1 MGIFVQ
7 TFQCAFP
14 QPEDCVPPHRVQSN
28 AAKICLKI
36 IFIHIGGVNQF
47 MKTFIYTATDV
58 QGNTVK
64 NARMVAEDVNDFLEK
79 IHEKGL
85 FCSNYKEASDKG
97 TKTLHKF
104 KMQELAFN
112 CRQLSAMLTS
122 GLTLV
127 RALDILYKEQE
138 KDSAK
143 QIFREV
149 YEEVQ
154 KGSSFSDALKMQQ
167 GAFPW
172 FMVSMVQAGE
182 SSGSLDVIVRRLED
196 YYDKQNKLNNKIRGA
211 LMYPIILAVL
221 CVIIVI
227 AMFTFIMPTFKE
239 LLTEEDMQGL
249 TGALF
254 AFSDSLT
261 GYWYIYLGVIL
272 AVIFIVK
279 YILKIPD
286 VRYKFDKMIC
296 KMPKAGKLVVKVYT
310 GRFARTLSSLY
321 SSGIPMVEAL
331 ERSASV
337 LNNTYIEKAFVT
349 VVDEVKQG
357 EQLSVSIQRTGIFE
371 SMFCSIIY
379 VGEESGS
386 LDTILEKS
394 AAFYE
399 DESDSAI
406 QRLVGMIEPVM
417 IIIMG
422 AAIGFVIAG
431 ILPAIYNS
439 MENLG

>member
-1 MGIFVQ
+1 
-7 TFQCAFP
+7 
-14 QPEDCVPPHRVQSN
+14 
-28 AAKICLKI
+28 
-36 IFIHIGGVNQF
+36 

-58 QGNTVK
+58 QGNTIK

-85 FCSNYKEASDKG
+85 FCSKYQEASSK
-97 TKTLHKF
+97 KSNTLHKF
-104 KMQELAFN
+104 NMSELAYN

-127 RALDILYKEQE
+127 RALDILYKEQV
-138 KDSAK
+138 KDAPK

-167 GAFPW
+167 GAFPN
-172 FMVSMVQAGE
+172 FMVSMIQAGE
-182 SSGSLDVIVRRLED
+182 SSGSLDVIVRRLEE
-196 YYDKQNKLNNKIRGA
+196 YYDKQNKLNNKIKGA
-211 LMYPIILAVL
+211 MMYPIILAVL
-221 CVIIVI
+221 CVAIVI
-227 AMFTFIMPTFKE
+227 ALFTFIMPTFKDFM
-239 LLTEEDMQGL
+239 TEKDMKGL

-254 AFSDSLT
+254 AFSDSIR
-261 GYWYIYLGVIL
+261 GYWYIYIGVVL
-272 AVIFIVK
+272 AVVFIVK
-279 YILKIPD
+279 YALKIPD
-286 VRYKFDKMIC
+286 VRYKFDKLIC
-296 KMPKAGKLVVKVYT
+296 KMPKVGKLVVKVYT
-310 GRFARTLSSLY
+310 GKFARTLSSLY

-331 ERSASV
+331 ERSAAI
-337 LNNTYIEKAFVT
+337 LNNTFIEKAFVT

-379 VGEESGS
+379 VGEESGA

-394 AAFYE
+394 ASFYE

-406 QRLVGMIEPVM
+406 QRLVGLIEPVM
-417 IIIMG
+417 IIVMG
-422 AAIGFVIAG
+422 IAVGLVIGG
-431 ILPAIYNS
+431 ILPALYNS
-439 MENLG
+439 MENIAAQ

>member
-1 MGIFVQ
+1 
-7 TFQCAFP
+7 
-14 QPEDCVPPHRVQSN
+14 
-28 AAKICLKI
+28 
-36 IFIHIGGVNQF
+36 

-85 FCSNYKEASDKG
+85 FCSTYKEASDKKS
-97 TKTLHKF
+97 KTLHKF

-112 CRQLSAMLTS
+112 CRQLSAMLS
-122 GLTLV
+122 AGLTLV

-154 KGSSFSDALKMQQ
+154 KGSAFSEAMRMQQ
-167 GAFPW
+167 GCFPD

-182 SSGSLDVIVRRLED
+182 SSGSLDVIVRRLEE

-221 CVIIVI
+221 CVFIVI
-227 AMFTFIMPTFKE
+227 GLFTFIMPTFKE
-239 LLTEEDMQGL
+239 LLTEKDMKGL

-261 GYWYIYLGVIL
+261 GYWYIYLGVVL
-272 AVIFIVK
+272 AVVFITK
-279 YILKIPD
+279 YSLKIPD

-296 KMPKAGKLVVKVYT
+296 KMPKAGKLIVKVYT

-337 LNNTYIEKAFVT
+337 LNNSFIQKAFVT

-371 SMFCSIIY
+371 SMFCSIIF
-379 VGEESGS
+379 VGEESGA
-386 LDTILEKS
+386 LDTILEKT

-406 QRLVGMIEPVM
+406 QRLVGMIEPIM

-422 AAIGFVIAG
+422 VAIGFVIAG

-439 MENLG
+439 MENIQ

>member
-1 MGIFVQ
+1 
-7 TFQCAFP
+7 
-14 QPEDCVPPHRVQSN
+14 
-28 AAKICLKI
+28 
-36 IFIHIGGVNQF
+36 

-85 FCSNYKEASDKG
+85 FCSSYKEASEKKS
-97 TKTLHKF
+97 KTLHKF
-104 KMQELAFN
+104 KMSELAFN
-112 CRQLSAMLTS
+112 CRQLSAMLS
-122 GLTLV
+122 AGLTLV
-127 RALDILYKEQE
+127 RTLDILSKEQE

-154 KGSSFSDALKMQQ
+154 KGSSFSDAMKMQQ

-182 SSGSLDVIVRRLED
+182 SSGQLDVIVKRLED

-211 LMYPIILAVL
+211 MMYPIILAVL
-221 CVIIVI
+221 CVAIVI
-227 AMFTFIMPTFKE
+227 ALFTFIMPTFKG
-239 LLTEEDMQGL
+239 LLTEKDMKGL

-272 AVIFIVK
+272 AVVFIIK
-279 YILKIPD
+279 YALKVPD

-337 LNNTYIEKAFVT
+337 LNNTFIEKAFIT

-379 VGEESGS
+379 VGEESGA
-386 LDTILEKS
+386 LDSILEKT

-406 QRLVGMIEPVM
+406 QRLVGLIGPVM
-417 IIIMG
+417 IIFMG
-422 AAIGFVIAG
+422 VCIGFVIAG

-439 MENLG
+439 MENIQ

>member
-1 MGIFVQ
+1 
-7 TFQCAFP
+7 
-14 QPEDCVPPHRVQSN
+14 
-28 AAKICLKI
+28 
-36 IFIHIGGVNQF
+36 
-47 MKTFIYTATDV
+47 MKTFVYTATDV

-85 FCSNYKEASDKG
+85 FCSSYKETTSKKSG
-97 TKTLHKF
+97 TLHKF
-104 KMQELAFN
+104 KTKELSYN

-127 RALDILYKEQE
+127 RSLDILYKEQE

-143 QIFREV
+143 QVFRDI

-154 KGSSFSDALKMQQ
+154 KGTAFSDALKMQQ
-167 GAFPW
+167 GAFPD

-182 SSGSLDVIVRRLED
+182 SSGSLDVIIRRLEQ
-196 YYDKQNKLNNKIRGA
+196 YYDKQNKLNNKIKSSM
-211 LMYPIILAVL
+211 MYPIILAVL
-221 CVIIVI
+221 CLAVVILL
-227 AMFTFIMPTFKE
+227 FTFIMPTFKD

-254 AFSDSLT
+254 AITDSLT
-261 GYWYIYLGVIL
+261 GYWYIYIGVVL
-272 AVIFIVK
+272 AVVFLTF
-279 YILKIPD
+279 YGLKIPD
-286 VRYKFDKMIC
+286 VRYKFDKAIC
-296 KMPKAGKLVVKVYT
+296 KIPKAGKLVLKVYT

-337 LNNTYIEKAFVT
+337 LNNSYIQKAFIT
-349 VVDEVKQG
+349 VIDEVKQG

-371 SMFCSIIY
+371 SMFCSILF
-379 VGEESGS
+379 VGEESGA

-394 AAFYE
+394 ADFYE
-399 DESDSAI
+399 DESDEAI
-406 QRLVGMIEPVM
+406 QRLVGIIEPVM
-417 IIIMG
+417 IIVMG
-422 AAIGFVIAG
+422 AAIGTVIAG

-439 MENLG
+439 MENIA

>member
-1 MGIFVQ
+1 MKVFV
-7 TFQCAFP
+7 
-14 QPEDCVPPHRVQSN
+14 
-28 AAKICLKI
+28 
-36 IFIHIGGVNQF
+36 
-47 MKTFIYTATDV
+47 YTATDV
-58 QGNTVK
+58 QGNTIK
-64 NARMVAEDVNDFLEK
+64 NARMSAEDVNDFLEK

-85 FCSNYKEASDKG
+85 FCSSYKEASSK
-97 TKTLHKF
+97 KSNTLHKF
-104 KMQELAFN
+104 KTKELSYN

-143 QIFREV
+143 QVFREI

-154 KGSSFSDALKMQQ
+154 KGTAFSDALKMQQ
-167 GAFPW
+167 GAFPD
-172 FMVSMVQAGE
+172 FMVSMIQAGE
-182 SSGSLDVIVRRLED
+182 SSGSLDVIIKRLED
-196 YYDKQNKLNNKIRGA
+196 YYDKQNKLNNKIKSSM
-211 LMYPIILAVL
+211 MYPIILAVL
-221 CVIIVI
+221 CLAIVI
-227 AMFTFIMPTFKE
+227 LLFTFIMPTFKD
-239 LLTEEDMQGL
+239 LLTEKDMKGL

-254 AFSDSLT
+254 AITDSLT
-261 GYWYIYLGVIL
+261 GYWYIYVGVVL
-272 AVIFIVK
+272 AVVFIGF
-279 YILKIPD
+279 YALKIPD
-286 VRYKFDKMIC
+286 VRYKFDKLIC

-337 LNNTYIEKAFVT
+337 LSNSFIEKAFVT
-349 VVDEVKQG
+349 VIDEVKQG

-371 SMFCSIIY
+371 SMFCSILF
-379 VGEESGS
+379 VGEESGA

-394 AAFYE
+394 ATFYE
-399 DESDSAI
+399 DEADEAI
-406 QRLVGMIEPVM
+406 QRLVGIIEPVM

-422 AAIGFVIAG
+422 AAIGTVIAG

-439 MENLG
+439 MENLA